1 MTAAVLIGYVLVPL
15 FGVVLWAAP
24 LANRPTIQFGVRV
37 PSAHATDAVLRHE
50 RRAYRWRSAAVAIC
64 ATVAVIA
71 IGGRASWWPSRLV
84 LAVEI
89 LANLGCF
96 WLAHQRITKVKS
108 AGGWFAGQ
116 RQTVVADTSWRTDPP
131 RFPVGWLL
139 PAVAVIVATVIIGV
153 LRYPHLPAYLDSG
166 AHRVATSPARAF
178 ALIIGQVYVTAL
190 GTTLLLLVYRS
201 RPDLDT
207 ADPAASLRG
216 YRKALGAFA
225 RAALVLFACIDLTLL
240 VAALQLWQILRLRS
254 GGTVLVLLPVVLGL
268 VAFFVTLV
276 RAGRERARTTPVAGT
291 TDRDDDRFWK
301 GGLVYF
307 NPDDPAVLV
316 GARFAFGWTANF
328 GNPTARKLV
337 AGIVALPVGLV
348 ILKLATGI

>member
-1 MTAAVLIGYVLVPL
+1 MNAGVVIGYVLVPL

-24 LANRPTIQFGVRV
+24 LASRPTIQFGVRV
-37 PSAHATDAVLRHE
+37 PPAHTAAAVLRHE
-50 RRAYRWRSAAVAIC
+50 RRAYQWRSAVVAIC
-64 ATVAVIA
+64 ATIVVIA
-71 IGGRASWWPSRLV
+71 IGGRASWWPSRLI

-108 AGGWFAGQ
+108 AENWFAGR
-116 RQTVVADTSWRTDPP
+116 RQTVVADTSWRTEPQ

-166 AHRVATSPARAF
+166 GHRVATSPARAF
-178 ALIIGQVYVTAL
+178 AVIIGQVYVTAL
-190 GTTLLLLVYRS
+190 GTGLLLLVYRS

-207 ADPAASLRG
+207 ADPAASLRS
-216 YRKALGAFA
+216 YRKALSAFA
-225 RAALVLFACIDLTLL
+225 RAALILFACINLTVLL
-240 VAALQLWQILRLRS
+240 AGLQIWQILRLSR

-276 RAGRERARTTPVAGT
+276 RAGRERARTSRVAST

-307 NPDDPAVLV
+307 NRDDPAVLV
-316 GARFAFGWTANF
+316 SARFAFGWTANF
-328 GNPTARKLV
+328 GNPTARLLV
-337 AGIVALPVGLV
+337 AGIIALPVGLV
-348 ILKLATGI
+348 ILKLASGI